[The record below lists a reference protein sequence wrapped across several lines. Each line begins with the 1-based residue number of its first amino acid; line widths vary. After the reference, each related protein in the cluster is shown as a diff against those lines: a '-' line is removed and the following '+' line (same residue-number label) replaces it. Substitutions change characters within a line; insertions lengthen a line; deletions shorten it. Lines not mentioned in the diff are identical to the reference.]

1 MYSNRVII
9 LGHFMN
15 KKLLPIMI
23 SLLLLLTGAN
33 LTVANEQLEPGNITP
48 LNKTTIYVDGD
59 NVEGPW
65 VGTPEYPYRH
75 ITDGILNAT
84 RGDTVYV
91 LTGKYYE
98 NIVVDKSITL
108 FGENRNDTIIDG
120 MYGEFV
126 IHVVEDCV
134 TIEQFT
140 IRNSGGYMDNAGIKL
155 DSENNSIG
163 RCTLYRTKSGV
174 YVNGTKN
181 NEMNN
186 CSFHTN
192 GEGIYLKSSNKNKV
206 TDCYFYH
213 NALGINI
220 GDSDGV
226 EITDCY
232 AQTNGIGFFFNNSSN
247 IEVLQCAAYNNNDNE
262 GGLFLN
268 YCRNIDILNCIVSH
282 NGFGIKTADCS
293 NVCISHSD
301 LFWNTHAGIS
311 IWEDSKDIEIKNCE
325 ITENFRFGIYVE
337 NSKCNLVN
345 NNIYSS
351 LFEMYSE
358 QSLCDARDNWW
369 GSPLGPTFLEHIKNG
384 RLFFKFNS
392 IQFFPWLLKRIK
404 NAGSSWEINYDRYSV
419 EINNSRYVE
428 IELPGTDSDNDC
440 VPDWWEEKWGYD
452 PFTWN
457 NHKHLDQ
464 DGDGLNNIE
473 ECFTDQ
479 WNSSPFHDDIFLEF
493 DWVKAQDPNAPNK
506 PCCKFISKMTS
517 AFEKHN
523 ITLHVDNGNLEG
535 GEEIPSISN
544 FSFADLR
551 DLYWNYFLHNDL
563 NNPRKGI
570 FHYCL
575 VCDYGPGPGFA
586 FVGWDHLDS
595 FDISAQML
603 QNNQPF
609 FSRERLIIGG
619 SIHEL
624 GHTLGLFVDDH
635 GGNDNKVATWPF
647 TLQWWKYQNYKSCMN
662 YRYTYKIIDYSDG
675 THGHGDFDDWG
686 ELDFSFFKNTHFEWP
701 KI

>member
-1 MYSNRVII
+1 MNR
-9 LGHFMN
+9 
-15 KKLLPIMI
+15 KLIT
-23 SLLLLLTGAN
+23 LLITLVLLLTITN
-33 LTVANEQLEPGNITP
+33 MTVMSTQLEPENTTLP
-48 LNKTTIYVDGD
+48 LNKRTIYVDDG
-59 NVEGPW
+59 NKEGPW
-65 VGTPEYPYRH
+65 DGTMEHPYRH
-75 ITDGILNAT
+75 IQNGVVAASDGDII
-84 RGDTVYV
+84 YV
-91 LTGKYYE
+91 FSGEYYE

-108 FGENRNDTIIDG
+108 FGENRKDTIIDG
-120 MYGEFV
+120 MYREYV
-126 IHVVEDCV
+126 VHVVEDCV

-140 IRNSGGYMDNAGIKL
+140 IRNSGGHMDNAGIKL
-155 DSENNSIG
+155 DSGSNVI
-163 RCTLYRTKSGV
+163 RKCTIYRTKTGA
-174 YVNGTKN
+174 YVNGTSD
-181 NEMNN
+181 NEINN
-186 CSFHTN
+186 CTFHTN
-192 GEGIYLKSSNKNKV
+192 GEGIYLKSSNGNKV
-206 TDCYFYH
+206 TDCYFSH
-213 NALGINI
+213 NALGLNM
-220 GDSDGV
+220 GDSNEI

-247 IEVLQCAAYNNNDNE
+247 IEVSQCAAYNNNDNE

-282 NGFGIKTADCS
+282 NGFGIKIADCS
-293 NVCISHSD
+293 NIYISHSN

-351 LFEMYSE
+351 LFGMYSE
-358 QSLCDARDNWW
+358 QSLCNAMNNWW
-369 GSPLGPTFLEHIKNG
+369 GSPLGPTILEHEKNG
-384 RLFFKFNS
+384 RFFFKS
-392 IQFFPWLLKRIK
+392 GKIQFFPWFFKK
-404 NAGSSWEINYDRYSV
+404 VENAGSSWEIDYNRYNV
-419 EINNSRYVE
+419 TINNSRYVE
-428 IELPGTDSDNDC
+428 IELPGADSDNDC
-440 VPDWWEEKWGYD
+440 IPDWWEEKWGYD
-452 PFTWN
+452 PFIWN
-457 NHKHLDQ
+457 DHRNLDP
-464 DGDGLNNIE
+464 DEDGLNNIE

-479 WNSSPFHDDIFLEF
+479 WNSSPFYDDIFLEF

-506 PCCKFISKMTS
+506 PCCKYISKMTS
-517 AFEKHN
+517 AFKKHN

-535 GEEIPSISN
+535 GEEIPSTSN

-603 QNNQPF
+603 QNNQPS
-609 FSRERLIIGG
+609 FSREQLIIGG

-635 GGNDNKVATWPF
+635 GGNDNTVATWPF

-662 YRYTYKIIDYSDG
+662 YRYTYRIIDYSDG
-675 THGHGDFDDWG
+675 SRGKGDFDDWA
-686 ELDFSFFKNTHFEWP
+686 ELDFTFFKNTHFEWP
-701 KI
+701 KD